1 MLRKKRYRIV
11 IEDESR
17 LIELWSLKFTTLKA
31 IIMSFLILIASICLS
46 IFLIAFTPISYL
58 LPGYMKKNQRIDSI
72 ETLLKLDSLQNQY
85 ESNQLYLNNI
95 ATIFDTERT
104 PSDSSSLTKQNPQ
117 VIEDTIMP
125 TSQEELE
132 FIKMMQERE
141 KYNTSILAPLAAEGM
156 IFTTPSAGSII
167 EEKSI
172 EKNSAKIIIPR
183 GNVIRSITEGTIVD
197 LHYDIITSSYTII
210 IQHEKGFLSKY
221 IGTGQPLV
229 SIGKN
234 VITGEN
240 IALSSL
246 SNSKYADCII
256 LEIWRNGL
264 PLIASQYITPK
275 EETSTPSDSSETIG
289 GDENN

>member
-17 LIELWSLKFTTLKA
+17 LLELWSLKLTTLKA
-31 IIMSFLILIASICLS
+31 IVVSFLVLIASICIS
-46 IFLIAFTPISYL
+46 ICLIAFTPLSYL

-104 PSDSSSLTKQNPQ
+104 PSDSSSLTKQEPQ
-117 VIEDTIMP
+117 ITSDTIMP
-125 TSQEELE
+125 TSQEEIE

-172 EKNSAKIIIPR
+172 NQNSAKVIIPR
-183 GNVIRSITEGTIVD
+183 GNVIRSVTEGTIID
-197 LHYDIITSSYTII
+197 LHYDIIDSSYTII
-210 IQHEKGFLSKY
+210 IQHQNGFLSKY

-234 VITGEN
+234 VIAGEN

-246 SNSKYADCII
+246 TNSKYADCII

-275 EETSTPSDSSETIG
+275 EDKTTQSDSSETIG
-289 GDENN
+289 GDEK

>member
-17 LIELWSLKFTTLKA
+17 LMELWSLKFTTLKA
-31 IIMSFLILIASICLS
+31 IVISFFILIASICLS
-46 IFLIAFTPISYL
+46 ICLIAFTPISYL

-104 PSDSSSLTKQNPQ
+104 PSDSSSLTKHKPQ

-125 TSQEELE
+125 SSQEELE

-167 EEKSI
+167 EKKSI
-172 EKNSAKIIIPR
+172 DKNSAKIIIPH
-183 GNVIRSITEGTIVD
+183 GNVIRSVTEGTIVD
-197 LHYDIITSSYTII
+197 LHYDIIDSSYTII
-210 IQHEKGFLSKY
+210 IQHQKGFLSKY

-256 LEIWRNGL
+256 FEIWRNGL

-275 EETSTPSDSSETIG
+275 DESSTPYDSSETIE
-289 GDENN
+289 GDEDN

>member
-17 LIELWSLKFTTLKA
+17 LMELWSLKFTTLKA

-117 VIEDTIMP
+117 VIKDTIMP

-246 SNSKYADCII
+246 SNSRYAHCII

-275 EETSTPSDSSETIG
+275 EETSTTSDSSDAIER
-289 GDENN
+289 DENN

>member
-17 LIELWSLKFTTLKA
+17 LMELWSLKFTTLKA
-31 IIMSFLILIASICLS
+31 IIKSFLILIASICLS
-46 IFLIAFTPISYL
+46 IFLIAFTPISDL

-172 EKNSAKIIIPR
+172 EKNDYILMII
-183 GNVIRSITEGTIVD
+183 
-197 LHYDIITSSYTII
+197 
-210 IQHEKGFLSKY
+210 
-221 IGTGQPLV
+221 
-229 SIGKN
+229 
-234 VITGEN
+234 
-240 IALSSL
+240 
-246 SNSKYADCII
+246 
-256 LEIWRNGL
+256 
-264 PLIASQYITPK
+264 
-275 EETSTPSDSSETIG
+275 
-289 GDENN
+289 

>member
-17 LIELWSLKFTTLKA
+17 LMELWSLKFTTLKA

-85 ESNQLYLNNI
+85 KSNQLYLNNI

-210 IQHEKGFLSKY
+210 IQHENGFLSKY

>member
-17 LIELWSLKFTTLKA
+17 LLELWSLKLTTLKA
-31 IIMSFLILIASICLS
+31 IVVSFLVLIASICIS
-46 IFLIAFTPISYL
+46 MCLIAFTPLSYL

-104 PSDSSSLTKQNPQ
+104 PSDSSSLTKQEPQ
-117 VIEDTIMP
+117 IIGDTIMP
-125 TSQEELE
+125 TSQEEIE

-172 EKNSAKIIIPR
+172 NQNSAKVIIPR
-183 GNVIRSITEGTIVD
+183 GNVIRSVTEGTIVD
-197 LHYDIITSSYTII
+197 LHYDIIDSSYTII
-210 IQHEKGFLSKY
+210 IQHQKGFLSKY
-221 IGTGQPLV
+221 VGTGQPLV

-246 SNSKYADCII
+246 PNSKYADCVI

-264 PLIASQYITPK
+264 PLIASQYITHK
-275 EETSTPSDSSETIG
+275 EEKTTLSDSSETIG
-289 GDENN
+289 GDENK